1 MLAVVYFT
9 RSNGL
14 KIKNSLPVDHLGL
27 DIDSNCQARSVQTD
41 EYIKSFKSIRMREGW
56 REGGN
61 PREGCNRLVWD
72 KSNAILH
79 DDVEKNLE
87 LA

>member
-1 MLAVVYFT
+1 
-9 RSNGL
+9 
-14 KIKNSLPVDHLGL
+14 
-27 DIDSNCQARSVQTD
+27 
-41 EYIKSFKSIRMREGW
+41 MREGW

-61 PREGCNRLVWD
+61 PSEGGNRLVWD

>member
-9 RSNGL
+9 CSNGL
-14 KIKNSLPVDHLGL
+14 KIKNSLPVDNLGL

-41 EYIKSFKSIRMREGW
+41 VKSIRMREGW

-61 PREGCNRLVWD
+61 PSEGGNRLVWD